1 MTASATIVPAR
12 TTRAG
17 PHRDRLDAAL
27 DRLGGIAPAISAR
40 ARTSLRAALGGLA
53 ASRLGEAAWTCSR
66 LTPTGYPVELGVTSR
81 RAELRWVSEVIAP
94 EDDPAKAVHRAEAIA
109 VAHGAIALDRGLR
122 DAIRNGQDGRA
133 LRFGAW
139 LGARHGERDGDVRDT
154 WKLYAEVPRETG
166 WQGLPFDLGPA
177 RDILGGIATPRF
189 VGLGLDGTGRTELYA
204 RVLPGAEDAVAVAF
218 GRSHLAAFVHPLL
231 SRLAAFG
238 ARRPAPHNLG
248 LSLVIG
254 PEHEVMALSVFT
266 FARQLFPTDRDARSH
281 LLRTAHEEGWPS
293 AALYDALTAP
303 LQSPFAVPGALVHGP
318 VSLVTHADGS
328 SETHIGLAPP
338 RTPPRQGGD
347 DA

>member
-1 MTASATIVPAR
+1 MTASTTVGAAR
-12 TTRAG
+12 ATRAG
-17 PHRDRLDAAL
+17 PHRGRLDAAL
-27 DRLGGIAPAISAR
+27 DRLAGVDPATTAR
-40 ARTSLRAALGGLA
+40 AHTSLRAALGGLA
-53 ASRLGEAAWTCSR
+53 ASRLGEAAWTCSQ
-66 LTPTGYPVELGVTSR
+66 LTPTGYPVELSITSR

-94 EDDPAKAVHRAEAIA
+94 EDDPATAVDRAEAIA
-109 VAHGAIALDRGLR
+109 VAHGAMALNRTVR
-122 DAIRNGQDGRA
+122 DAIRAGQDGQA

-139 LGARHGERDGDVRDT
+139 LGARHGERDGDVRDV
-154 WKLYAEVPRETG
+154 WKLYAELPRESG
-166 WQGLPFDLGPA
+166 WRGIPFDLGPA
-177 RDILGGIATPRF
+177 HDILGGIATPRF
-189 VGLGLDGTGRTELYA
+189 VGLGLDGTGTTELYA
-204 RVLPGAEDAVAVAF
+204 RVLPDAEDAVAVAF
-218 GRSHLAAFVHPLL
+218 GRSHLAAFALPLL

-254 PEHEVMALSVFT
+254 SEHQVMALSVFT
-266 FARQLFPTDRDARSH
+266 FARQLFPTDRDARAY

-293 AALYDALTAP
+293 VRLYDALTAP

-328 SETHIGLAPP
+328 SETHLGLAPP